1 MNVNEH
7 SLSKLSF
14 NGLFLSLSLRIIIT
28 IPLSWWLC
36 SHRRRIAW
44 SIAIDLKIIIR
55 IRPCFVLLRL
65 LWFLLLLLLQKSLL
79 LLLLCFYCCF
89 GCIFKRLNNLLER
102 LLDRIKMNFIADQ
115 EAEFLL
121 LFREFC
127 EILQGLLVSEFFMK
141 SSAELVEDIIWK
153 ELDVNSRELKSQFD
167 ADRRVM
173 FRI

>member
-1 MNVNEH
+1 
-7 SLSKLSF
+7 
-14 NGLFLSLSLRIIIT
+14 
-28 IPLSWWLC
+28 
-36 SHRRRIAW
+36 
-44 SIAIDLKIIIR
+44 
-55 IRPCFVLLRL
+55 
-65 LWFLLLLLLQKSLL
+65 
-79 LLLLCFYCCF
+79 
-89 GCIFKRLNNLLER
+89 
-102 LLDRIKMNFIADQ
+102 MNFIADQ